1 MSSEPVSDAAW
12 QQALARVLREP
23 ARIALHR
30 QPIVDLA
37 RGVPA
42 GFELLARF
50 SDPLVAAPPHH
61 WFGAA
66 YRLGLGPQLEAAVI
80 RQALRLRSEAPMNT
94 FLTVNL
100 DPSALEHEEVA
111 RQLLGEQHLG
121 GFIIELTEHTPIA
134 DLGRLNG
141 LLERLRER
149 GALIAVDDT
158 GTGYADLKRLID
170 VRPEFVKVDQGFVT
184 GIGGDP
190 VKQALL
196 ELVGHFASRLDAWV
210 IAEGIETEGDL
221 REVLQ
226 LGVPLGQGF
235 FLNRPAPAFEPTPPP
250 VREAIARLRPGGGSE
265 LRAAEFAEPVETA
278 PLASAF
284 DLPES
289 GTLVLLDAW
298 GRPARMWHH
307 GRRSEPLRITS
318 SCGAEDVLR
327 RALTRPAPERFD
339 PVVVTDE
346 DGRPL
351 GQVRVERLVQAL
363 LGRGKTG
370 GLAAA

>member
-1 MSSEPVSDAAW
+1 GENGSVQSAPTSE
-12 QQALARVLREP
+12 
-23 ARIALHR
+23 
-30 QPIVDLA
+30 
-37 RGVPA
+37 
-42 GFELLARF
+42 
-50 SDPLVAAPPHH
+50 
-61 WFGAA
+61 
-66 YRLGLGPQLEAAVI
+66 
-80 RQALRLRSEAPMNT
+80 ALRLRAEAPMNT

-111 RQLLGEQHLG
+111 RLLLGEQHLG

-158 GTGYADLKRLID
+158 GTGYADLRRLID

-184 GIGGDP
+184 GIGADP
-190 VKQALL
+190 ARQALV
-196 ELVGHFASRLDAWV
+196 ELVGHLASRLDAWV
-210 IAEGIETEGDL
+210 IAEGIETEADL

-226 LGVPLGQGF
+226 LGVPLGQGY
-235 FLNRPAPAFEPTPPP
+235 FLNRPAPAFEPTPAP
-250 VREAIARLRPGGGSE
+250 VREAIARLRPAADGE
-265 LRAAEFAEPVETA
+265 LRAGAFAEPVATA

-284 DLPES
+284 EVPDS

-298 GRPARMWHH
+298 GRPARMWHL
-307 GRRSEPLRITS
+307 GRQSEPLRVTPA
-318 SCGAEDVLR
+318 CRAEDVLK
-327 RALTRPAPERFD
+327 RALTRPAAERFD
-339 PVVVTDE
+339 PIIVTDE

-363 LGRGKTG
+363 TREGR
-370 GLAAA
+370 AAAA